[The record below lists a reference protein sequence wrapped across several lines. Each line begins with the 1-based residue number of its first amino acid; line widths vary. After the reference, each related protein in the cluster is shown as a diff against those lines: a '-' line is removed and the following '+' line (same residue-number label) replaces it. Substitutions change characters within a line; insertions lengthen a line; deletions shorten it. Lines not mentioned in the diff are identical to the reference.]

1 MSVDNSELR
10 ALANDLARMGASVIP
25 AIRPVVARTMVDTK
39 KELREEAKGVAH
51 VPLLPYTINYS
62 TRETRTSVV
71 GEVGPDT
78 DVVVGNGPVRTPGS
92 FALLYFGNSKTG
104 PVLKDPLFAMQ
115 RNAKKAEPFFL
126 KVLGDLL

>member
-39 KELREEAKGVAH
+39 KDLQAEASGVGHA
-51 VPLLPYTINYS
+51 PGLPASISYD
-62 TRETRTSVV
+62 TRETRSSVV
-71 GEVGPDT
+71 AEVGPRE
-78 DVVVGNGPVRTPGS
+78 GGAGS
-92 FALLYFGNSKTG
+92 LALLYFGNSKTG